1 MQHYDHNLTTDT
13 KNNQQKQKLNVDFDV
28 NGENI
33 KLIMDG
39 KTELKKDIKF
49 KKDGA
54 IDFNTLSDSEVDDLT
69 KEIEDKLQD
78 LGEDLAK
85 DIQ

>member
-1 MQHYDHNLTTDT
+1 L
-13 KNNQQKQKLNVDFDV
+13 
-28 NGENI
+28 
-33 KLIMDG
+33 DG

-49 KKDGA
+49 KKNGA

>member
-1 MQHYDHNLTTDT
+1 M
-13 KNNQQKQKLNVDFDV
+13 

-39 KTELKKDIKF
+39 KTELKKTLNSRKM
-49 KKDGA
+49 A
-54 IDFNTLSDSEVDDLT
+54 RLTFNTLSDSEVDDLT

>member
-1 MQHYDHNLTTDT
+1 M
-13 KNNQQKQKLNVDFDV
+13 